1 LQEIFNKEHDFYS
14 TVAIRTEKLNEQTD
28 KYPDGVSAD
37 TKAPNF
43 LKKLDAP
50 KRNQAKGYSL
60 GIAYGMSAY
69 ALAMSLGVSK
79 EEGKKLHEG
88 YLKGFPGVA
97 KWIDDSREKFK
108 RDGFIRNE
116 VGRIRHLDKGK
127 AVYDVFGE
135 SIMDW
140 KMRKDL
146 ERDYGKAQVLQWYR
160 DYKNALNNCL
170 NYQLQSLAAS
180 VVNRAAL
187 VINKK
192 FKELGIKGVVVA
204 QIHDQLVMKVP
215 ADKADE
221 CLDWI
226 QDLMENTTKM
236 RGVTLKAPPEVATN
250 LADGH

>member
-1 LQEIFNKEHDFYS
+1 
-14 TVAIRTEKLNEQTD
+14 
-28 KYPDGVSAD
+28 
-37 TKAPNF
+37 
-43 LKKLDAP
+43 
-50 KRNQAKGYSL
+50 
-60 GIAYGMSAY
+60 MSAY

-79 EEGKKLHEG
+79 EEGKKLHAG

-97 KWIDDSREKFK
+97 SWIDASREKFK

-146 ERDYGKAQVLQWYR
+146 ERDYGKPQVLQWYR

-192 FKELGIKGVVVA
+192 FKELGINGVVVA
-204 QIHDQLVMKVP
+204 QIHDQLVMRVP
-215 ADKADE
+215 ADKAEE
-221 CLDWI
+221 CLPWI

-236 RGVTLKAPPEVATN
+236 KGVTLKAPPEVATN